1 MAEERNKEEGVATE
15 DKKSEKKQKKKKKS
29 KKGILFLLLLMGLPA
44 SLAGLHLSGT
54 WDARPMLFSLIPKL
68 PYVGDKLTQLM
79 DIPPVYTMTVEER
92 RMYEL
97 RQWADQLAEKE
108 KKLDELSSKL
118 GILSSDLTQRGEAVA
133 KAEEKLASKESDAS
147 KKELS
152 KDEKELFDRVVKTY
166 QEISARRAAKIVENL
181 DPALAVRI
189 IRALPEEEG
198 ANILGRMDASKA
210 AWLTEQL
217 AK

>member
-1 MAEERNKEEGVATE
+1 MAEERNKETTTE
-15 DKKSEKKQKKKKKS
+15 VKDSDKKGKKKKKS
-29 KKGILFLLLLMGLPA
+29 KKGFMIFLLLVALPA

-54 WDARPMLFSLIPKL
+54 WDARPILFSLIPKL
-68 PYVGDKLTQLM
+68 PYVGDRLTQLM

-97 RQWADQLAEKE
+97 RQWENLLEERE
-108 KKLDELSSKL
+108 KKLNELSSNL
-118 GILSSDLTQRGEAVA
+118 GVLSSDLTQRGRAVSEAE
-133 KAEEKLASKESDAS
+133 KKLASKEDKVS
-147 KKELS
+147 KAELS
-152 KDEKELFDRVVKTY
+152 QDEKELFDRVVKTY

-189 IRALPEEEG
+189 LRALPEDEG
-198 ANILGRMDASKA
+198 AGILGRMDAPKA

>member
-1 MAEERNKEEGVATE
+1 MAEEHNKENATTE
-15 DKKSEKKQKKKKKS
+15 DKISDKKDKKKKKS
-29 KKGILFLLLLMGLPA
+29 KKGLLLFLALVALPA

-54 WDARPMLFSLIPKL
+54 WDARPILFSLIPKL
-68 PYVGDKLTQLM
+68 PYVGDRLTQLM

-97 RQWADQLAEKE
+97 RQWENLLEERE
-108 KKLDELSSKL
+108 KKLNDLSSNL
-118 GILSSDLTQRGEAVA
+118 GVLSSDLTQRSQAVSEAE
-133 KAEEKLASKESDAS
+133 KKLASKEDKVS
-147 KKELS
+147 KEELS
-152 KDEKELFDRVVKTY
+152 QDEKELFDRVVKTY

-189 IRALPEEEG
+189 LRALPEDEG
-198 ANILGRMDASKA
+198 AGILGRMDAPKA

>member
-1 MAEERNKEEGVATE
+1 MAEERNKETTSEVKDS
-15 DKKSEKKQKKKKKS
+15 DKKGKKKKKS
-29 KKGILFLLLLMGLPA
+29 KKGFMIFLLLVALPA

-54 WDARPMLFSLIPKL
+54 WDARPILFSLIPKL
-68 PYVGDKLTQLM
+68 PYVGDRLTQLM
-79 DIPPVYTMTVEER
+79 DVPPVYTMTVEER

-97 RQWADQLAEKE
+97 RQWENLLEERE
-108 KKLDELSSKL
+108 KKLNELSSNL
-118 GILSSDLTQRGEAVA
+118 GVLSSDLTQRSQAVSEAE
-133 KAEEKLASKESDAS
+133 KKLASKEDKVS
-147 KKELS
+147 KEELS
-152 KDEKELFDRVVKTY
+152 QDEKELFDRVVKTY

-189 IRALPEEEG
+189 LRALPEDEG
-198 ANILGRMDASKA
+198 AGILGRMDAPKA

>member
-1 MAEERNKEEGVATE
+1 MAEEHNKESATTE
-15 DKKSEKKQKKKKKS
+15 DKNSDKVDKKKKKS
-29 KKGILFLLLLMGLPA
+29 KKGLLFFLVLMALPA

-54 WDARPMLFSLIPKL
+54 WDARPILFRLIPKL
-68 PYVGDKLTQLM
+68 PYVGDRLTQLM

-97 RQWADQLAEKE
+97 RQWADLLEERE
-108 KKLDELSSKL
+108 KKLDELSSRL
-118 GILSSDLTQRGEAVA
+118 GIISSDLTQREQAVA
-133 KAEEKLASKESDAS
+133 EAEKKLASNEDKVSKE
-147 KKELS
+147 ELS
-152 KDEKELFDRVVKTY
+152 QDEKELFDRVVKTY

-189 IRALPEEEG
+189 LRALPEDEG
-198 ANILGRMDASKA
+198 AGILGRMDAPKA

>member
-1 MAEERNKEEGVATE
+1 MAEEHNKENATTE
-15 DKKSEKKQKKKKKS
+15 DKISDKKDKKKKKS
-29 KKGILFLLLLMGLPA
+29 KKGLLLFLALVALPA

-54 WDARPMLFSLIPKL
+54 WDARPILFSLIPKL
-68 PYVGDKLTQLM
+68 PYVGDRLTQLM

-97 RQWADQLAEKE
+97 RQWENLLEERE
-108 KKLDELSSKL
+108 KKLNELSSNL
-118 GILSSDLTQRGEAVA
+118 GVLSSDLTQRSQAVSEAE
-133 KAEEKLASKESDAS
+133 KKLASKEDKVS
-147 KKELS
+147 KEELS
-152 KDEKELFDRVVKTY
+152 QDEKELFDRVVKTY

-189 IRALPEEEG
+189 LRALPEDEG
-198 ANILGRMDASKA
+198 AGILGRMDAPKA